1 MKGLFAIAAFASV
14 VTSSH
19 AWTVLTETF
28 ERNTVLPNPRSF
40 VPFYAGDTLSVDNT
54 WTVVGN
60 PPELRRS
67 GVDLVRDLWPGT
79 PDSPAGHQWLDL
91 AGSPGPGGIRI
102 TLNLLQGYRYLLTWQ
117 DFTIQNHYLLNGSP
131 LHYQVTVGSQAENVL
146 AQTENVLV
154 GSRGAW
160 HNRSWSFVA
169 TAGQNTLTFF
179 THQQDN
185 GNTGID
191 NIRLEATHFPSG
203 EPIPE
208 PFTMAL
214 GGAALA
220 MAVARRRR
228 ARR

>member
-1 MKGLFAIAAFASV
+1 MMKGLLAIAAFASV

-28 ERNTVLPNPRSF
+28 ERNTVLPGTGWRA
-40 VPFYAGDTLSVDNT
+40 FYGGDTLNVDNT

-67 GVDLVRDLWPGT
+67 GVDLVRDVWNNS
-79 PDSPAGHQWLDL
+79 PDSPSGHQWLDL
-91 AGSPGPGGIRI
+91 AGSPGPGGIQI
-102 TLNLLQGYRYLLTWQ
+102 TVNLLHGYRYLLTWQ
-117 DFTIQNHYLLNGSP
+117 DFTNQGTYLESGSP
-131 LHYQVTVGSQAENVL
+131 LNYRVSIGSQTQNFL
-146 AQTENVLV
+146 AGNNT
-154 GSRGAW
+154 AW
-160 HNRSWSFVA
+160 HARSWSFIA
-169 TAGQNTLTFF
+169 TGGPNTLEFF
-179 THQQDN
+179 TAQPN
-185 GNTGID
+185 SGNTGID